1 MYAASMDVG
10 MFNNL
15 NTGGQRRKS
24 SLAPTSDGAKNQ
36 DKPNDDDEKKKMMHR
51 EIEKKRR
58 QEMANLYGSLR
69 SVLPLEFI
77 KGKRSLADHMNE
89 AVNYIKHLQKRIK
102 IFGAK
107 RDELKMGSSS
117 NLSARNLDHGSIGSL
132 STSTSTLVAVHPCLA
147 GVEIVVSTDGSA
159 KQFFLLS
166 RMLKIL
172 LGQGLSVISCATAQV
187 NKRLVY
193 TIQSEVSDPT
203 CIDFS
208 GLQQILTEACYH

>member
-1 MYAASMDVG
+1 MDVG
-10 MFNNL
+10 MFNNF

-24 SLAPTSDGAKNQ
+24 SLPLTSDGAKNQ
-36 DKPNDDDEKKKMMHR
+36 DKSNDEDEKKKVMHR

-89 AVNYIKHLQKRIK
+89 AVNYIKQLQTRIK

-107 RDELKMGSSS
+107 RGELKMGSASS
-117 NLSARNLDHGSIGSL
+117 NLSASTLGHGSSGSS

-147 GVEIVVSTDGSA
+147 GVEIVVSTAGSA
-159 KQFFLLS
+159 EQFFLLS

-172 LGQGLSVISCATAQV
+172 LGQGLNVISCATAQV

-208 GLQQILTEACYH
+208 GLQQILTEACCH

>member
-1 MYAASMDVG
+1 MDVG

-24 SLAPTSDGAKNQ
+24 SLAPTSYGAKNQ

-77 KGKRSLADHMNE
+77 KVRWNLKFLH
-89 AVNYIKHLQKRIK
+89 K

-117 NLSARNLDHGSIGSL
+117 NLSARNLDHGSSGSS
-132 STSTSTLVAVHPCLA
+132 STSTSALVAVHPCLA

-159 KQFFLLS
+159 EQFFLLS

-208 GLQQILTEACYH
+208 GLQQTLTEVCYH